1 MSFRMT
7 QLFHLALPQAGYGG
21 SAALVTSVGRRGTV
35 GGPSTSMFIHLQMFL
50 CAITLSAAGDLIVKK
65 KDPHDMLG
73 PSQEDKTALHL
84 SDLHCK

>member
-1 MSFRMT
+1 
-7 QLFHLALPQAGYGG
+7 
-21 SAALVTSVGRRGTV
+21 
-35 GGPSTSMFIHLQMFL
+35 MFIHLQMFL

-73 PSQEDKTALHL
+73 PGQKDKTALHM